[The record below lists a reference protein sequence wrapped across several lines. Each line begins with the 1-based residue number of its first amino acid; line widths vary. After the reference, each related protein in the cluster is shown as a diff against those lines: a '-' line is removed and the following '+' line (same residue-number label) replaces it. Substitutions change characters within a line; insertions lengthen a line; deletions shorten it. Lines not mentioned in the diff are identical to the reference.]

1 MAPARH
7 LGVEPTGAGFKRPS
21 GAMPPPIGASM
32 ATSEALRVAPEL
44 EHSPLLAAREWL
56 DQVAIVGLERSWT
69 WRQVH
74 RASIELA
81 ERLRHASAVCNLC
94 NSRLNFLVTWLAAL
108 RCRTPMVLPPSGG
121 HADLAG
127 VLQSTPRPVIV
138 VDHEKAIQPGWRGSA
153 DCLVAPS
160 TWPSAKA
167 GATDPTWLPDW
178 HCTAALLYTSGST
191 GAPEPHPKTLLQLVS
206 GALALGE
213 RLAQDVAGGLSAMR
227 RLVCSVPPQHMFGFE
242 ASVMFPLVHGIPV
255 SEGRPAVAGRRA
267 AGVCWF
273 ARIGMD
279 HHALAYARPGAIGR
293 STAQLHAGAGLDD
306 AADTTVG
313 AADGKPRRRAGPRNL
328 RLDRDGRPCDA
339 VLRPRHKLAPGAR
352 RPGGGDA
359 RRHPVLG
366 RPLLVTR
373 ALAR

>member
-7 LGVEPTGAGFKRPS
+7 LGVEPTEAGFKRPS
-21 GAMPPPIGASM
+21 GAMSPPPGAST
-32 ATSEALRVAPEL
+32 ATSEALRVAPEF

-108 RCRTPMVLPPSGG
+108 RRRAPLVLPPSGG

-127 VLQSTPRPVIV
+127 VLHSTPRPVIV
-138 VDHEKAIQPGWRGSA
+138 VDHEKAIQQGWRGSA

-167 GATDPTWLPDW
+167 GADPTWLPDW
-178 HCTAALLYTSGST
+178 QCTAALLYTSGST

-213 RLAQDVAGGLSAMR
+213 RLAQDVAGGLSALR

-242 ASVMFPLVHGIPV
+242 ASVMLPLVHGIPV
-255 SEGRPAVAGRRA
+255 ARAGRCCRPTCGRHLLVRPHRHGSPRPCICAAWCDRA
-267 AGVCWF
+267 KHCPIARWCW
-273 ARIGMD
+273 
-279 HHALAYARPGAIGR
+279 
-293 STAQLHAGAGLDD
+293 
-306 AADTTVG
+306 
-313 AADGKPRRRAGPRNL
+313 PRRCR
-328 RLDRDGRPCDA
+328 
-339 VLRPRHKLAPGAR
+339 
-352 RPGGGDA
+352 
-359 RRHPVLG
+359 
-366 RPLLVTR
+366 
-373 ALAR
+373 